1 MSGSE
6 KEFKSAAT
14 KSPKKKFIVASIFWT
29 HVRRIGVPRTF
40 IGGGLMYLSFLE
52 FIFIHLTSII
62 ILYRWMIAP
71 FFKAKKFAIRDF
83 IILDRNKIAGMTRL
97 DRINCEF
104 CGYANGTAT
113 LWNYELD
120 AISETDIGKGKLLRK
135 LVVSIY
141 AIFLAIFS
149 VFNFILSKL
158 LFSII
163 ALFLG
168 YQWASTKESR
178 HRMRTTNY
186 AGAYGPVMRTLI
198 RFAKIYAETLST
210 NLEQIESSWC
220 PLKHIETATSVV
232 PDHHKNFYDREE
244 LGTVIKV
251 LAEEGTVSPRKPRY

>member
-1 MSGSE
+1 MPVTQYAFTATAE
-6 KEFKSAAT
+6 KAR
-14 KSPKKKFIVASIFWT
+14 KKEVIVVSIFRT
-29 HVRRIGVPRTF
+29 HVKRIGIPRTF

-62 ILYRWMIAP
+62 VLYRWMIAP
-71 FFKAKKFAIRDF
+71 FFGARRFAIEDF
-83 IILDRNKIAGMTRL
+83 IILDRNKIEGMTRL

-113 LWNYELD
+113 LWNHELD
-120 AISETDIGKGKLLRK
+120 AISETDIGRGKFLRK

-141 AIFLAIFS
+141 AVFLAIFS

-158 LFSII
+158 LFAVI
-163 ALFLG
+163 AFFLG
-168 YQWASTKESR
+168 YQWASTKSSR
-178 HRMRTTNY
+178 TRLRKTNY

-198 RFAKIYAETLST
+198 RFAKVYAETLST

-220 PLKHIETATSVV
+220 PLKHIESASGVV
-232 PDHHKNFYDREE
+232 PEHHKHFYDRKD
-244 LGTVIKV
+244 LGAVIKV